1 MLVLI
6 NSPHYRHL
14 WDFIVASFFL
24 SFLFL
29 QVSKILLR
37 IKKTHVHWKCTI
49 KNPNYNDQTNQ
60 EGNIQF
66 LKHDYMTNLKQSE
79 YGGWQVAITWDHF
92 QYHHHLK
99 SPCTFKEEEEEEDT
113 Y

>member
-1 MLVLI
+1 MYYQE
-6 NSPHYRHL
+6 P
-14 WDFIVASFFL
+14 
-24 SFLFL
+24 
-29 QVSKILLR
+29 
-37 IKKTHVHWKCTI
+37 T
-49 KNPNYNDQTNQ
+49 NYNDQTNQ

-99 SPCTFKEEEEEEDT
+99 SPCTFKEEEEEEEEDT